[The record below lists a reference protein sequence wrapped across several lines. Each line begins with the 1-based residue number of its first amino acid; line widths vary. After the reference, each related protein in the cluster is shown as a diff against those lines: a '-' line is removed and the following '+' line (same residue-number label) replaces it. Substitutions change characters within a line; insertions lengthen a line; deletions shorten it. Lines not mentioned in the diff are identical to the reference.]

1 MRRPLRVLVVD
12 DSALMRS
19 LIVDVIRGS
28 REFRVVAEA
37 ATGYEAIRLVHE
49 VDPDLVTLDLEMPD
63 LGGLDTLGY
72 IMSEAPRPVIILSAH
87 AGERAEATMRA
98 LDYGAVDFV
107 LKPADEP
114 RQSIEALGP
123 QLLDALRA
131 AAVARLAN
139 LPVRLPDRIARD
151 AGPRRAPARNRSA
164 ATAVVAI
171 AASTGG
177 PRALAEIIPRL
188 PASLPAAVLVVQH
201 MPPGFTRSLAAR
213 LDASGEIPV
222 EEAEAGTPIRAG
234 RVYIAPG
241 GFHLLVRRGPDGPI
255 LDLDEGAPVWG
266 VRPAA
271 DPLFASVA
279 SHFGPRSI
287 GVVLT
292 GMGRDGAEGLRAIR
306 EVGGATL
313 AQDAETAVVFGMPKA
328 AAPFAQ
334 EVLPIGEIAAAIA
347 AGSASGTS
355 QPVSPATTVSRAPP
369 WSVAT
374 TGRPIA
380 WASTTTRPN
389 PSGRFEAETTTSASM

>member
-107 LKPADEP
+107 LKPAGEP
-114 RQSIEALGP
+114 RQSVEALGP

-347 AGSASGTS
+347 GRAAS
-355 QPVSPATTVSRAPP
+355 VSRRP
-369 WSVAT
+369 
-374 TGRPIA
+374 GR
-380 WASTTTRPN
+380 
-389 PSGRFEAETTTSASM
+389 